1 MRVAMRVVA
10 AWFLL
15 AAPARGQIVLTME
28 DVAARARAQAAAV
41 TVARARVA
49 EAEAGLLDASARF
62 RENPLVEASAGPRR
76 GGNTTADV
84 DIGVSQA
91 LESGTRRRARIT
103 GAQAAVDRQRAD
115 VAQTAAR
122 AVAGAGELF
131 LRALAALERERTLAD
146 ADGLSRQLL
155 EATERRYAAGDVA
168 AIDLNLA
175 RIDAARAAAALRAAR
190 SDVQAARD
198 ALRALLRLPAEPTLE
213 LKGSLDSTAPPP
225 IGQLE
230 AAIEARPEFAVLDA
244 EAREASAGVQLG
256 RALAGPAFGVRVG
269 YEREDADSIVLGGLT
284 VSLPAFQR
292 GQGTLAAGLA
302 RETRVRLEREAAREA
317 AVADLRA
324 AYADYQRRAE
334 LVAALVRDALPPV
347 EDNERL
353 AQRAYEA
360 GEMNL
365 LNLILVRRDAIDT
378 RALLID
384 RRLEAAQRRLAVDV
398 AAGVLR

>member
-1 MRVAMRVVA
+1 MRVVIRVVA
-10 AWFLL
+10 AWCCL
-15 AAPARGQIVLTME
+15 AVPARGQIVLTME
-28 DVAARARAQAAAV
+28 EVATRARAQAAAV
-41 TVARARVA
+41 TVARARTA
-49 EAEAGLLDASARF
+49 EAEAGLLDATARF
-62 RENPLVEASAGPRR
+62 RENPLVEVSAGPRR
-76 GGNTTADV
+76 GGNSTTDI

-91 LESGTRRRARIT
+91 LESGSRRRARIA

-115 VAQTAAR
+115 VAETTAR
-122 AVAGAGELF
+122 AVADAGELF
-131 LRALAALERERTLAD
+131 LRALAAAERERTFAD
-146 ADGLSRQLL
+146 TDGLSRQLL
-155 EATERRYAAGDVA
+155 AATERRYAAGDVA

-190 SDVQAARD
+190 SDAEAARD
-198 ALRALLRLPAEPTLE
+198 RLRALLRLPAAETLE

-230 AAIEARPEFAVLDA
+230 AAIERRPEFAALDA
-244 EAREASAGVQLG
+244 EAREASAGVQFG
-256 RALAGPAFGVRVG
+256 RALAGPVLGFRVA
-269 YEREDADSIVLGGLT
+269 YEREDADSIVLGGLS

-292 GQGTLAAGLA
+292 GQATLAAGLA
-302 RETRVRLEREAAREA
+302 RETRVRLEREAVREA
-317 AVADLRA
+317 ALAELRA

-365 LNLILVRRDAIDT
+365 LDLLLVRRDAVDT
-378 RALLID
+378 RAVLID